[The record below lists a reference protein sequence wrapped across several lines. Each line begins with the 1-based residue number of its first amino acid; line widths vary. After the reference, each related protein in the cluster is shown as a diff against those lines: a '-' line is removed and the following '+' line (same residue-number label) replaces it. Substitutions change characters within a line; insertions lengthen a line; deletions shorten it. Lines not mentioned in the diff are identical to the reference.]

1 MLRALLA
8 KNWRSYQQVV
18 MSDIEVTRLA
28 WFRAPAYQD
37 FVRFFES
44 SDGFHRCRPRC
55 RGAQRFHAPHAP
67 CSGSL
72 QGRCGKRRGA
82 REDVLES
89 TQAA

>member
-44 SDGFHRCRPRC
+44 SGGFHRCPRC
-55 RGAQRFHAPHAP
+55 EQ
-67 CSGSL
+67 
-72 QGRCGKRRGA
+72 KRPAEIPA
-82 REDVLES
+82 RRPSARVPI
-89 TQAA
+89 